1 MRKVISAVGV
11 VALLASGTYVANA
24 AQNGELLTYGIH
36 STLAA
41 EPEISEAGGGL
52 FYPVVNKVVTMD
64 GADFDNLV
72 LSNEK
77 GTQYP
82 IENVDGTYLVDGDLT
97 YRDVYS
103 AVWASGVKSLQLP
116 FILEGP
122 MNVGH
127 INFKSG
133 SAALDAG
140 DKEILD
146 AIANEVAK
154 TGLTGIYLVGM
165 ADLVGSYEGN
175 LAISLKRVNA
185 TKKYLM
191 SALSDLGVTD
201 VDVVT
206 EYMGDLL
213 AKGTPGKS
221 NLEDRRVEVTIY
233 PIV

>member
-1 MRKVISAVGV
+1 MRKVISAVAL
-11 VALLASGTYVANA
+11 VALLASGTHIAYA

-36 STLAA
+36 STVAE
-41 EPEISEAGGGL
+41 EPEITDEGGGL

-72 LSNEK
+72 LSNEN
-77 GTQYP
+77 GAQYP
-82 IENVDGTYLVDGDLT
+82 IENVNGSYIVDGDLNF
-97 YRDVYS
+97 RDVYS
-103 AVWASGVKSLQLP
+103 AVRASGAKSLQLP

-154 TGLTGIYLVGM
+154 TGLTGIYLVGK
-165 ADLVGSYEGN
+165 ADKVGSDEMN
-175 LAISLKRVNA
+175 FTLSLKRVNA
-185 TKKYLM
+185 AKKYLTN
-191 SALSDLGVTD
+191 ALSDLGITD
-201 VDVVT
+201 ADIVT
-206 EYMGDLL
+206 EFMGELT
-213 AKGTPGKS
+213 AKGAEGKG
-221 NLEDRRVEVTIY
+221 NLEDRRVEVTLY
-233 PIV
+233 PVV